1 MSCIDKILQ
10 RLSHSLAPFASLPR
24 RKILSSGLIPT
35 ASMMRN
41 PQVAVLGAPENAR
54 FPQVFR
60 KLRRAQ
66 FPGSASGTRSPFF
79 PRRFYGPRV
88 GRLLDVGCGTG
99 NFPSAGSA
107 AAQFASKFRQRNRV
121 FPLLLQQFRIHYPD
135 EQFDVVTGLRCWST
149 KRGVR
154 GAERPQSRAV
164 AHLAGRSGR
173 PTLEPGVTASH
184 AEGAWEWRASFG
196 VQCVDSRNVEAT

>member
-1 MSCIDKILQ
+1 MPDSRRSSANYGERNSRVLPLEPGH
-10 RLSHSLAPFASLPR
+10 RFSLGDSMALASAASSTLVAELEISLPQVPR
-24 RKILSSGLIPT
+24 P
-35 ASMMRN
+35 RN
-41 PQVAVLGAPENAR
+41 
-54 FPQVFR
+54 
-60 KLRRAQ
+60 
-66 FPGSASGTRSPFF
+66 SP
-79 PRRFYGPRV
+79 PNSV
-88 GRLLDVGCGTG
+88 
-99 NFPSAGSA
+99 
-107 AAQFASKFRQRNRV
+107 QRNRV

-196 VQCVDSRNVEAT
+196 VQCVDSGTSRRRYCVSGWRRLVGAGKTAKRSGDVRCGQRGRCWKSWKRKRRNCG